1 MRLGN
6 NELKPCPFCGQR
18 VTLASR
24 PAMEAYGI
32 SAKWFVY
39 CPSGCCR
46 QYESLTK
53 ERAIEMWN
61 ERKWHPTGSKKPLLE
76 EGKWILASYKGYAAK
91 IIEDKDED
99 QPRWHGMV
107 MGIADLLAFDGD
119 TQDEAVQSFHD
130 IIDDYLETCEEI
142 GKQPDKGSDSIAI
155 DKMDS
160 RPLEGY
166 LDTMPK
172 PRGIK
177 EKLLVAFSNFL
188 DTCGEVADLLKN
200 YDDSHPDADA

>member
-6 NELKPCPFCGQR
+6 DELKPCPFCGQR

-61 ERKWHPTGSKKPLLE
+61 ERKWHPTESKNPLLE

-107 MGIADLLAFDGD
+107 MGITDLLAFDGD

-130 IIDDYLETCEEI
+130 IIDDYLETCEKI
-142 GKQPDKGSDSIAI
+142 GKKPDSGSSNR
-155 DKMDS
+155 MDS
-160 RPLEGY
+160 RPLYEY
-166 LDTMPK
+166 LDSLPK
-172 PRGIK
+172 PKGVK
-177 EKLLVAFSNFL
+177 DKLLVAFSNFL
-188 DTCGEVADLLKN
+188 DTCEDICNLLKN
-200 YDDSHPDADA
+200 YDDSGHDANS